1 MVQSTLFDP
10 RPAKV
15 VELSEYR
22 RQRAATAAETT
33 GQQDTEDPE
42 WVPRQARVLSAG
54 AVAHRERMLRHLTDV

>member
-22 RQRAATAAETT
+22 RQRASTDAEET
-33 GQQDTEDPE
+33 GQKDAENPE

-54 AVAHRERMLRHLTDV
+54 AVAHRQRMLRHLAGV